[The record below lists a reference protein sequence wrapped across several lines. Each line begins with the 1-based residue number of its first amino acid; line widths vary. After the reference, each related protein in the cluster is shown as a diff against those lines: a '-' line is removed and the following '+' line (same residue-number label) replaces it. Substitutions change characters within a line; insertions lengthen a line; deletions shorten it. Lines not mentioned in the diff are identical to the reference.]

1 MKNMSEFA
9 ELVMGFGLGVIFCIT
24 CFKWDLYDKK
34 VISIKEYNRLK
45 KKRRVCKMT
54 EKLDKRFGH
63 ICLEDDETEEQQW
76 RTVRVMGAEYIF
88 KILCLICRIM
98 IYRLPVND
106 SIDRTRKDNFKKEL
120 DELIKGDDVND

>member
-1 MKNMSEFA
+1 MRDYNMI
-9 ELVMGFGLGVIFCIT
+9 G
-24 CFKWDLYDKK
+24 
-34 VISIKEYNRLK
+34 
-45 KKRRVCKMT
+45 
-54 EKLDKRFGH
+54 KLDKRFGH
-63 ICLEDDETEEQQW
+63 IILEDDETEKPQW

-106 SIDRTRKDNFKKEL
+106 SIDRTRKGNFEKEL